1 MLESTTLSEGSL
13 RWPRTRVGDVVYVEA
28 RIHKLGSFLQIL
40 HHAAMFSSPSVILPD
55 KLLEELGS
63 RWETQVL
70 VDVACEFALACSPID
85 FRHEAFIETKHEIP
99 VSGIGRQGNIH
110 LQVSVADDS
119 VVQVHAN
126 EIVVSRVS
134 RADELFERESARPA
148 IAYQFWWSYRLG
160 NVWDIHA
167 RITFASEVHPPVLH
181 AEQLDKILPEA
192 DELGSQLIFGLDVW
206 FTL

>member
-55 KLLEELGS
+55 KLLEELSS

-134 RADELFERESARPA
+134 RADELFDHESARPG
-148 IAYQFWWSYRLG
+148 IANQFWRSYRLG

-167 RITFASEVHPPVLH
+167 SIAFASEVHPPVLH